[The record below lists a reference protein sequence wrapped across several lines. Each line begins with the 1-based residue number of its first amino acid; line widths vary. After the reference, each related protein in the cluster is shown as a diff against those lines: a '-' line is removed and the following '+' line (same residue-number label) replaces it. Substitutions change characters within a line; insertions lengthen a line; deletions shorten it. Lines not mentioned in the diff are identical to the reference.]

1 MGRWSRLMACE
12 FLSWLR
18 PKAGAH
24 WLEVGCG
31 TGALTS
37 GICQRSEAASL
48 VACDQSSSF
57 VEHARATLADS
68 RASFV
73 VADTKSL
80 PARGEGFDLVVSGL
94 VLNFI
99 PDPVQALIQMRE
111 RVRDGGTLAAYVWD
125 YVGGVEFL
133 QLFWDE
139 AVALDASAATLDE
152 ARRFSNWQLFELAS
166 HFAAAGL
173 DGVESTV
180 LTIPTIFSS
189 FDDYWR
195 PFLGGTGPAPSYV
208 ATLTEPQRD
217 ALAQRL
223 RARLPFAS
231 DGSIRLGAR
240 AFALRARRGSGK
252 ANSAAPSA

>member
-1 MGRWSRLMACE
+1 
-12 FLSWLR
+12 
-18 PKAGAH
+18 
-24 WLEVGCG
+24 
-31 TGALTS
+31 
-37 GICQRSEAASL
+37 
-48 VACDQSSSF
+48 
-57 VEHARATLADS
+57 
-68 RASFV
+68 
-73 VADTKSL
+73 
-80 PARGEGFDLVVSGL
+80 LVVSGL

-111 RVRDGGTLAAYVWD
+111 RVRSGGTLAAYVWD
-125 YVGGVEFL
+125 YLGGVEFL

-139 AVALDASAATLDE
+139 AVALDGSAAALDE
-152 ARRFSNWQLFELAS
+152 ARRFSNWQLFELTS

-180 LTIPTIFSS
+180 LRIPTVFSS

-217 ALAQRL
+217 ALADRL
-223 RARLPFAS
+223 RARLPFAA

-240 AFALRARRGSGK
+240 AFALRARRGSEK
-252 ANSAAPSA
+252 TSSAPPRA